1 MLSGKIRV
9 RIGVRMLSIATF
21 ISTGECSALRR
32 VPGNRLGNPVSR
44 VCYLDDQHWI
54 MYCRESPDC
63 PPLKSGGAEIQQ
75 LPAMAVR
82 ILIADDDAS
91 IRRLL
96 RRLIESHDGW
106 SVCGDAQDGQDAIGK
121 AAQLNPD
128 VIVLDLAMPQMNG
141 LQAARE
147 ISRQTPEIPLLLL
160 TVQHVSK
167 ELTNEALHAGFKG
180 AISKSTGS
188 EVVKAIEVLLQH
200 QHFFQPVRSDAFA
213 W

>member
-1 MLSGKIRV
+1 
-9 RIGVRMLSIATF
+9 
-21 ISTGECSALRR
+21 
-32 VPGNRLGNPVSR
+32 
-44 VCYLDDQHWI
+44 
-54 MYCRESPDC
+54 
-63 PPLKSGGAEIQQ
+63 
-75 LPAMAVR
+75 MAVR

-106 SVCGDAQDGQDAIGK
+106 SVCGDAQNGQDAIGK

-141 LQAARE
+141 LQAGRE
-147 ISRQTPEIPLLLL
+147 ISRHTPDIPLLLL
-160 TVQHVSK
+160 TVQQVSK

>member
-1 MLSGKIRV
+1 
-9 RIGVRMLSIATF
+9 
-21 ISTGECSALRR
+21 
-32 VPGNRLGNPVSR
+32 
-44 VCYLDDQHWI
+44 
-54 MYCRESPDC
+54 MYCRKVPTARRLIVVEQKYS
-63 PPLKSGGAEIQQ
+63 SS
-75 LPAMAVR
+75 PAMAVR
-82 ILIADDDAS
+82 VLIADDDAS

-147 ISRQTPEIPLLLL
+147 ISRQTPDIPLLLL
-160 TVQHVSK
+160 TVQQVSK

>member
-1 MLSGKIRV
+1 
-9 RIGVRMLSIATF
+9 
-21 ISTGECSALRR
+21 
-32 VPGNRLGNPVSR
+32 
-44 VCYLDDQHWI
+44 
-54 MYCRESPDC
+54 
-63 PPLKSGGAEIQQ
+63 
-75 LPAMAVR
+75 MAVR

-147 ISRQTPEIPLLLL
+147 ISRQTPDIPLLLL
-160 TVQHVSK
+160 TVQQVSK
-167 ELTNEALHAGFKG
+167 ELTNEALQAGFKG
-180 AISKSTGS
+180 AISKCTGS

-213 W
+213 